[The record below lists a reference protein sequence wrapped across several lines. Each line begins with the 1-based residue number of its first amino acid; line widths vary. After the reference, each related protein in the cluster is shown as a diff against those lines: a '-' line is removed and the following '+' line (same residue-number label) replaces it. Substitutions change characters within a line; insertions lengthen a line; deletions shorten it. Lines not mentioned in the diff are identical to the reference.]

1 MSFILNIVD
10 IFEINLENAEKQK
23 ENKNYLHTPHLGTG
37 TNIF

>member
-1 MSFILNIVD
+1 MSFILNIID

-23 ENKNYLHTPHLGTG
+23 ENKNYLHTHHLGTG